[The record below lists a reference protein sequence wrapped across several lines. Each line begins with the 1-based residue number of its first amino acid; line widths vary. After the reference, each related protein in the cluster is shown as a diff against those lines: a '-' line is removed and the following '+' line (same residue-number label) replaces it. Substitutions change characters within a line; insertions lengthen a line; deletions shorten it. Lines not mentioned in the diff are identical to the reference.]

1 MSTLLI
7 KGGYLLQPDEPLVQ
21 ADVLVADDEIAAVGD
36 VTAPPGA
43 DVLDVAGRVVIPG
56 LINAHTHSNQ
66 SIEKGLCDRL
76 PLDAWM
82 VLASYGGA
90 GARLEP
96 RDLYVSAMLGAIEM
110 LTTGTTAVLDC
121 NRTEPA
127 WYDEGM
133 DAVMQ
138 AYIDIGMRA
147 NVATQYADLDF
158 FSSIPLG
165 LIDAPDSLASRARRA
180 NVNDSLDRAERFI
193 DRWNNRHAL
202 LTPMLGPSSVPR
214 CSQELF
220 EGSLALAR
228 RKGVRLQTHLLS
240 AKSQVPVAE
249 ERFAGS
255 TVDYL
260 RTLGGLQE
268 WTSFAHGIWLSDE
281 EVAMLG
287 ETDAGIVHNPVSN
300 QKLGAGIAPAPALV
314 RAGVN
319 VALGSDGAS
328 SNDSQNMFETVK
340 SAAILHRIA
349 NPPDQWP
356 GAEDA
361 LRMCWQGGAAVM
373 GKPIG
378 RIAPG
383 CKADLTVLSTDSL
396 LLAPKEQLMNQIV
409 YSELGMS
416 VETVI
421 VGGEVVVRDRRIQT
435 IDVDAVFAEAQ
446 ELAARVWA
454 SLPERFTR
462 YEETEPILRQLERQ
476 VGALELRFA
485 RTCG

>member
-21 ADVLVADDEIAAVGD
+21 ADLLVSDDEIAAVGGA
-36 VTAPPGA
+36 TAPHRA
-43 DVLDVAGRVVIPG
+43 DVLDVTGKVVIPG

-66 SIEKGLCDRL
+66 SIEKGLCDKL

>member
-7 KGGYLLQPDEPLVQ
+7 KGGYFLQPDEPLVQ

>member
-1 MSTLLI
+1 MPTLLI

-21 ADVLVADDEIAAVGD
+21 ADLLVADDEIAAVGT
-36 VTAPPGA
+36 VVPPPGT
-43 DVLDVAGRVVIPG
+43 DVLDVTGKVVIPG

-66 SIEKGLCDRL
+66 SIEKGLCDKL

-96 RDLYVSAMLGAIEM
+96 RDLYISALLGAIEM
-110 LTTGTTAVLDC
+110 LSTGTTAVLDC

-165 LIDAPDSLASRARRA
+165 LIDAPESVTGRARRA
-180 NVNDSLDRAERFI
+180 NVNDSLDRAEHFI
-193 DRWNNRHAL
+193 DKWKDRHPL

-214 CSQELF
+214 CSRDLF

-249 ERFAGS
+249 ERFSGS

-260 RTLGGLQE
+260 RSLGGLQE

-349 NPPDQWP
+349 NPPDDWP
-356 GAEDA
+356 GAEDV
-361 LRMCWQGGAAVM
+361 LRMCWYGGAAVM
-373 GKPIG
+373 GHRIG

-383 CKADLTVLSTDSL
+383 YKADLTVLSTASL

-421 VGGEVVVRDRRIQT
+421 VGGAIVVRDRRIQT
-435 IDVDAVFAEAQ
+435 IDVDAVLNEAQ
-446 ELAARVWA
+446 ELASRFWA

-462 YEETEPILRQLERQ
+462 FEETEPLLRQLEER

>member
-21 ADVLVADDEIAAVGD
+21 ADLLVADDEIAAVGD

-43 DVLDVAGRVVIPG
+43 DVLDVTGKVVIPG

-66 SIEKGLCDRL
+66 SIEKGLCDKL

-165 LIDAPDSLASRARRA
+165 LIDAPEDLTSRARRA
-180 NVNDSLDRAERFI
+180 NVNDSLDRAGRFI
-193 DRWNNRHAL
+193 DRWKDRHPR

-220 EGSLALAR
+220 ESSLALAWQ
-228 RKGVRLQTHLLS
+228 KGVRLQTHLLS

-255 TVDYL
+255 TVEYL
-260 RTLGGLQE
+260 RGLGGLQE

-300 QKLGAGIAPAPALV
+300 QKLGAGIAPAPALA

-378 RIAPG
+378 RIAAG
-383 CKADLTVLSTDSL
+383 CKADLTVLATDSL

-462 YEETEPILRQLERQ
+462 YEETEPILRQLEHQ

>member
-1 MSTLLI
+1 MPTLLI

-21 ADVLVADDEIAAVGD
+21 ADLLITNDAIAAVGD
-36 VTAPPGA
+36 LTPPPGA
-43 DVLDVAGRVVIPG
+43 DVLDATGKVVIPG

-66 SIEKGLCDRL
+66 SIEKGLCDKL

-96 RDLYVSAMLGAIEM
+96 RDLYISALLGAIEM
-110 LTTGTTAVLDC
+110 LRTGTTAVLDC

-127 WYDEGM
+127 WFDEGM

-138 AYIDIGMRA
+138 AYMDIGMRA

-165 LIDAPDSLASRARRA
+165 LIDAPESVTGRARRG

-193 DRWNNRHAL
+193 DKWKDRHPL

-214 CSQELF
+214 CSRDLF

-249 ERFAGS
+249 ERFSGS

-260 RTLGGLQE
+260 RSLGGLQE

-281 EVAMLG
+281 EVAVLG
-287 ETDAGIVHNPVSN
+287 ETDTGIVHNPVSN

-349 NPPDQWP
+349 NPPDNWP
-356 GAEDA
+356 GAEDV
-361 LRMCWQGGAAVM
+361 LRMCWHGGAAVM
-373 GKPIG
+373 GQRIG

-383 CKADLTVLSTDSL
+383 CKADLTVLSTASL
-396 LLAPKEQLMNQIV
+396 FLAPKEQLMNQIV

-421 VGGEVVVRDRRIQT
+421 VGGTVVVRNRKIQT
-435 IDVDAVFAEAQ
+435 IDVDAVLSEAQ

-462 YEETEPILRQLERQ
+462 FEETEPLLRQLEER